1 MAQTT
6 STPTSE
12 QKTRQLE
19 VFWWLFTASIAF
31 LVVLPILLNVKGFP
45 FLWSNI
51 AFIVAFITLTRY
63 IFLLKYT
70 WLARREVFKVIF
82 FFLCIPILFF
92 TIQEVNLFQ
101 TYLDENGV
109 EALVGQQFPYTK
121 RAALGKYVHS
131 EMLLFGIGTIL
142 AGVIFPFRLL
152 ISVWRG
158 RNTGKV

>member
-1 MAQTT
+1 MEPTNT
-6 STPTSE
+6 SPAARR
-12 QKTRQLE
+12 KTLQLE
-19 VFWWLFTASIAF
+19 VSWWLFTASIAF
-31 LVVLPILLNVKGFP
+31 LVILPILLNVKGYP
-45 FLWSNI
+45 FLWSNV

-63 IFLLKYT
+63 VFLLKYT
-70 WLARREVFKVIF
+70 WIARREAMKVIF

-131 EMLLFGIGTIL
+131 EMLLFGIGTVI
-142 AGVIFPFRLL
+142 AGIVFPFRLL